1 MIEIKGI
8 FMCTIRV
15 AVVAIFLTLF
25 FFVPNATGA
34 IGEVLSHQKISDTEG
49 GFTGVLDNFD
59 GFGSSAASLG
69 DLDGDGVSD
78 LAVGAFRDDDGGT
91 NRGAVW
97 VLALNSDGTVKSHRK
112 ISDTEGGFTGVLDNA
127 DYFGTSIAPLGD
139 LDGDGVVDLA
149 VGAIGDDDGGSGRG
163 AVWVLFLNSD
173 GTVKAHQ
180 KISDT
185 EGGFTGVLD
194 DSDSFGVSA
203 ASLGDLDGDG
213 VVDLAVGVWGDDDG
227 GLERGAVWV
236 LFLNSDGTVKSHQ
249 KISDTVGGFTG
260 VLADSDYFGNS
271 AASLGD
277 LDGDG
282 VTDLAVGAYDA
293 DGGGAFGNR
302 GAVWV
307 LFLNSDGTVKAHQK
321 ISDTEGGFTGV
332 LDDSDYFGASA
343 ASLGDLDGD
352 GVTDLAVGAWL
363 DDDGGGAFGNRGAVW
378 VLFLNSDGTV
388 KAHQKISDTVGGFTG
403 VLDDSDSFGMSTA
416 SLGDLDGDGVTDLA
430 VGASNDDDGGT
441 DHGAVWVLFL
451 DGVSTDVISA
461 DLTCVPLSGTLPF
474 DTTITVALTNMYATQ
489 VRRIAGRVDV
499 TLANGEYFSN
509 YRAGYTNVAASDS
522 YVTSWNTT
530 IPELGSMIGDNEFTL
545 VAEDV
550 TPAPYNQPPY
560 LPAGDTAT
568 ASCTVTGI
576 AP

>member
-321 ISDTEGGFTGV
+321 ISDT
-332 LDDSDYFGASA
+332 
-343 ASLGDLDGD
+343 
-352 GVTDLAVGAWL
+352 
-363 DDDGGGAFGNRGAVW
+363 
-378 VLFLNSDGTV
+378 
-388 KAHQKISDTVGGFTG
+388 VGGFTG